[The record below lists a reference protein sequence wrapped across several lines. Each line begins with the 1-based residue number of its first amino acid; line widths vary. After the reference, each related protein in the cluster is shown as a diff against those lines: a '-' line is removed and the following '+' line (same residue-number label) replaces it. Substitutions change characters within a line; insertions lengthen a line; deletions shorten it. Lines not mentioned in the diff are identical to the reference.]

1 VSGDAVDIGP
11 ASATTWLASRGA
23 ADGLCQIYRNEPW
36 HYELR
41 PAASRQGCPDMYPDP
56 AHDPRMG
63 R

>member
-1 VSGDAVDIGP
+1 VGLNDAPGDRQPEAD
-11 ASATTWLASRGA
+11 TGA